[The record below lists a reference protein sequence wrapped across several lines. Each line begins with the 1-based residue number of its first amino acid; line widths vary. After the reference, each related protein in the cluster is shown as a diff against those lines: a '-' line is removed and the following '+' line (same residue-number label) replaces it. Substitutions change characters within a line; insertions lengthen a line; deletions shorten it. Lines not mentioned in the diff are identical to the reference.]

1 MKITI
6 LKIALLFQVFLL
18 QAQQGTEQ
26 DPRVAAL
33 LKTMSVEEKVGQM
46 TQINLGVF
54 MTNDQ
59 LDIEKLRNGIVNK
72 NIGSILN
79 ANKHAFTIEQWTQ
92 LITTVQD
99 MATKES
105 SAKIPILCGI
115 DAIHGTTYTQG
126 STLFPHNIGM
136 AATRNPSLVKQ
147 AAKITAM
154 EVRAS
159 GIRWNFDPTLG
170 VGRQPLW
177 SRFEETF
184 GEDSYLTSVL
194 GGSAV
199 AGYEE
204 NGLQSTTAVA
214 SCMKHFMGYSVPL
227 SGKDRTPSYIPTTQL
242 KEIFLPPF
250 EAAVKNGTSTV
261 MINSGEVNGVPVH
274 ASSYYLQ
281 DILRDELGFKG
292 LAVTDWED
300 IIRLHTRH
308 RVASTPKEAVKIA
321 INAGIDMSMVP
332 VDYSFYDLLVALVKE
347 GEVPMTRIDEAV
359 GRILQLKFDLGLFEN
374 PYTEKEAVK
383 NFGKKE
389 YKEVALEAAL
399 ESITLLKNENNILPL
414 SKKTKILLMGPTAN
428 NYGSLHGAWS
438 YTWQG
443 KDEKAYG
450 DSTETLRDAFSDYL
464 GKRKLISNATNVFD
478 DKENTSIDYLNE
490 NAPKADVIVLAIG
503 ESAYAESPGSIH
515 DLNLPANQ
523 IALAKAAYATGKPVI
538 LLLAEGRP
546 RVISEIVEGAAA
558 VLNLYRPASQ
568 GALATTQIVFGE
580 VNPSGVLPFSYP
592 KHAGDVVPY
601 DRKGTD
607 EVTELIPDTYGL
619 GAYDPQW
626 GFGFGMS
633 YTSFEYGDL
642 TLNKTKINIGE
653 DLHVSIP
660 VTNTGKRSGKVSVD
674 LYVSDHYASVTPSLL
689 KLKRFTKVALKP
701 GETTTLEFVLKT
713 EDLSFIDA
721 QGNRIVE
728 PGTFSITVA
737 GKRQGFTLAIK
748 E

>member
-1 MKITI
+1 MKTTLI
-6 LKIALLFQVFLL
+6 KMVCLFQVFLI
-18 QAQQGTEQ
+18 QAQQNKTQ

-33 LKTMSVEEKVGQM
+33 IKTMSVEEKVGQM
-46 TQINLGVF
+46 TQINLSVF
-54 MTNDQ
+54 MTNDE
-59 LDIEKLRNGIVNK
+59 LDVDKLRNGIVNK

-92 LITTVQD
+92 LIKTVQD
-99 MATKES
+99 IATQES
-105 SAKIPILCGI
+105 SAKIPILYGI

-136 AATRNPSLVKQ
+136 AATRNPGLVKQ

-177 SRFEETF
+177 SRFEETY
-184 GEDSYLTSVL
+184 GEDSYLASVM
-194 GGSAV
+194 GGNAV

-204 NGLQSTTAVA
+204 DGLKSTTSVA
-214 SCMKHFMGYSVPL
+214 SCMKHFIGYSVPL
-227 SGKDRTPSYIPTTQL
+227 SGKDRTPSYIPNTQL

-250 EAAVKNGTSTV
+250 EAAVHNGTSTV
-261 MINSGEVNGVPVH
+261 MINSGEVNGIPAH
-274 ASSYYLQ
+274 ANPYYLK
-281 DILRDELGFKG
+281 DILRGQLGFKG

-308 RVASTPKEAVKIA
+308 RIASSPKEAVKIA

-347 GEVPMTRIDEAV
+347 GEVSEARIDEAV

-383 NFGKKE
+383 NFGKKA
-389 YKEVALEAAL
+389 YKEVALNAAL
-399 ESITLLKNENNILPL
+399 ESITLLKNEDDILPL
-414 SKKTKILLMGPTAN
+414 SKKSKLLLMGPTAH
-428 NYGSLHGAWS
+428 NYGSLHGSWS

-450 DSTETLRDAFSDYL
+450 KSTQTLRDAFTDYV
-464 GKRKLISNATNVFD
+464 GKKRLLSNATNVFE
-478 DKENTSIDYLNE
+478 DKANTSTEYLKK
-490 NAPKADVIVLAIG
+490 NAAKADVIVLALG
-503 ESAYAESPGSIH
+503 EISYAESPGSIH

-523 IALAKAAYATGKPVI
+523 IALAKAAYATGKPVVV
-538 LLLAEGRP
+538 LLAEGRP
-546 RVISEIVEGAAA
+546 RIVSEIVDEAAA

-568 GALATTQIVFGE
+568 GALATAKIVFGE
-580 VNPSGVLPFSYP
+580 ENPSGVLPFSYP
-592 KHAGDVVPY
+592 RHAGDIVPY
-601 DRKGTD
+601 DRKGTA
-607 EVTELIPDTYGL
+607 EVTELVPDSYGL

-626 GFGFGMS
+626 DFGFGLS
-633 YTSFEYGDL
+633 YTSFEFGEL
-642 TLNKTKINIGE
+642 NLNKTKLKKGE
-653 DLHVSIP
+653 DLVINIP
-660 VTNTGKRSGKVSVD
+660 VTNTGKRTGKKSVEVF
-674 LYVSDHYASVTPSLL
+674 LSDHYASVTPSLL
-689 KLKRFTKVALKP
+689 KLKRFTKISLEP
-701 GETTTLEFVLKT
+701 GETKVVEFVLQT

-721 QGNRIVE
+721 QGNRVVE
-728 PGTFSITVA
+728 AGTFSITV
-737 GKRQGFTLAIK
+737 GGERKDFTLSDN
-748 E
+748 